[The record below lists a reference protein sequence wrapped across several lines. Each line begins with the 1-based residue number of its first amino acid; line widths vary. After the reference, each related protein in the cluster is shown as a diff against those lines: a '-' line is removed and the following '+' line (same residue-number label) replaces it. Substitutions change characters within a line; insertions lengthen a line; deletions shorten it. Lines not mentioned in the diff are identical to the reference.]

1 MKVCSIEMLLS
12 DARQNRNR
20 RTNVFCLQG
29 IDKGQFFFQD
39 IAYAY
44 LNEPSRPDPVEM
56 DPQVAPANQRCYPE
70 TVCAVDKVH
79 A

>member
-1 MKVCSIEMLLS
+1 M
-12 DARQNRNR
+12 RG
-20 RTNVFCLQG
+20 RTKADKQIHG
-29 IDKGQFFFQD
+29 ISKEQIKDPFFLQD

-44 LNEPSRPDPVEM
+44 LNEPPRPDPVEM

-70 TVCAVDKVH
+70 TVTAVDKVH